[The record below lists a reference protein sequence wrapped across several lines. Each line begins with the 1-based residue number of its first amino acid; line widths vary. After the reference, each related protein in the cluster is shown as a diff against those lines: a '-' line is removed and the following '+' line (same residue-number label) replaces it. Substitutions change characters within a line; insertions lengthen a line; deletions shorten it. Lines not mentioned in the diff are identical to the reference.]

1 MPYRSPASTARQRVS
16 RDWVSPAP
24 PMKHW
29 MATAE
34 AFMRMAAS
42 MSAPRP
48 LPVLMSSMRT
58 LASWVARRQMGFCT
72 VGGMQ
77 ERMAPRVPISTSAYW
92 HRGAMVTSI
101 RSRPAV
107 EPMM

>member
-1 MPYRSPASTARQRVS
+1 
-16 RDWVSPAP
+16 
-24 PMKHW
+24 MKHW

-42 MSAPRP
+42 ISAPTP
-48 LPVLMSSMRT
+48 LPVLMSSMST
-58 LASWVARRQMGFCT
+58 LASWVARRQMALWT

-77 ERMAPRVPISTSAYW
+77 ERMAPRVAMSTSAYR
-92 HRGAMVTSI
+92 HRGAMVTSM

-107 EPMM
+107 APMI